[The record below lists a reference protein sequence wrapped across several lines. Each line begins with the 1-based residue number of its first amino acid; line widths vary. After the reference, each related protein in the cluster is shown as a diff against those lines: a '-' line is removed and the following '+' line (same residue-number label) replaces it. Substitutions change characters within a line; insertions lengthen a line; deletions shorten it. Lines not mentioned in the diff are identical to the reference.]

1 MVQTVSAIGI
11 PKSSLSSRAG
21 VIREFTEGSDLNK
34 EQYLSNRSWK
44 PARGMAG
51 KEVLRQESVWVAV
64 QEKEQIYL
72 RMVCGM
78 EGGK

>member
-11 PKSSLSSRAG
+11 LNSSLSSRAG
-21 VIREFTEGSDLNK
+21 VIRELTEGWDLNK

-51 KEVLRQESVWVAV
+51 KEVLRQE
-64 QEKEQIYL
+64 
-72 RMVCGM
+72 CGWLFRRRSRFI
-78 EGGK
+78 